1 MFEGI
6 IGCCPSDKLC
16 RQVMLLC
23 CIVCLLNVKIF
34 FVLENQSEKTECWI
48 LVLRVR
54 KTKLAIE

>member
-34 FVLENQSEKTECWI
+34 FVLENQSEKTMLDFGPKGQEN
-48 LVLRVR
+48 
-54 KTKLAIE
+54 